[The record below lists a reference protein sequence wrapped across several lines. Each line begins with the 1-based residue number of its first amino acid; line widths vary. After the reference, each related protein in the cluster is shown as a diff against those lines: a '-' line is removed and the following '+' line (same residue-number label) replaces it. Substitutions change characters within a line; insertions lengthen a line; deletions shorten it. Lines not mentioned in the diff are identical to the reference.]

1 MGGARQGDTR
11 SKCAMVPPYVLCVDD
26 LGEAKIQGVVVD
38 EVLNLGRSWIL
49 DRIGYTNVLKR
60 RCSLLDF
67 VQYSTWKYNRPRNTT
82 QEAKSEIART
92 AKYSED
98 PPT

>member
-1 MGGARQGDTR
+1 
-11 SKCAMVPPYVLCVDD
+11 MVPPYVLCVDD

-67 VQYSTWKYNRPRNTT
+67 VQYSTWKYNRPRNT
-82 QEAKSEIART
+82 AHRVKSEIART

-98 PPT
+98 APT